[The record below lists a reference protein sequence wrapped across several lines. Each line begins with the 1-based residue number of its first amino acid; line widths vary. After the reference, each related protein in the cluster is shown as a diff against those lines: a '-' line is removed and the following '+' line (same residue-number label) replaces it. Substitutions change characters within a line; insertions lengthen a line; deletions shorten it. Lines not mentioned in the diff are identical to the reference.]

1 MNALTARRPRAAWWT
16 ASAVLAGL
24 VACGGSGSGSDDGP
38 GPSVTLMAD
47 SASTP
52 WRSGSIA
59 FQLSPPMAPGDQMR
73 CRIDQLPEADCA
85 TGSGGGRAAY
95 QDLAPGPHTLQVSVG
110 PPGAMTSRSV
120 TWQLITPDVVVYGA
134 TPAGIT
140 AALAAA
146 RAGRDVVLAEPSR
159 RLGGMMTGG
168 LAKTDVGDAPV
179 KPIGGIA
186 AEFFERARQRE
197 RETGACATD
206 SQCPS
211 PYDFEPHVAGEV
223 FSALLREQPRISVQR
238 ELPFLSVRKDGT
250 RITGLTTARGEL
262 TARVFIDA
270 SYEGDLMAAG
280 GVAFTLAREP
290 RLRGDDVPPG
300 DIESNAGFGQ
310 LALPYG
316 LNVDPYRVPGQPSSG
331 LIAFVEPAPL
341 TWPPLGAADDRL
353 MAYNY
358 RLCVTDD
365 PNNRIPFDRPV
376 DFDPA
381 LYEGS
386 ARVAVAMA
394 ADGRKPLDELYFNP
408 YRTVGS
414 RTSGYYKYDL
424 NGGSVFSTDMSA
436 LGWNQAYPLAD
447 SAGRRNIEAAYRRYI
462 EGLLYFWRTD
472 PRFGALNAKVA
483 RFGRCADEFVDNDHW
498 PTQLYVREARR
509 MLGEY
514 VMNENDVMVN
524 GRRPVL
530 EDSIAM
536 GGYVLD
542 SHLRRITVARIK
554 GADRVVSEG
563 FRIVRH
569 AGDPR
574 YRIAYRS
581 LLPRRGQ
588 ADNLLDPVTLSAT
601 SMAYSSIRMEPT
613 LMALGQAAGTAAAM
627 AVEQSVALHDLDVPA
642 LQRRL
647 EAAGQILR

>member
-1 MNALTARRPRAAWWT
+1 MAI
-16 ASAVLAGL
+16 GL
-24 VACGGSGSGSDDGP
+24 GACGGSGSGSGE
-38 GPSVTLMAD
+38 GQGQGQGLAVTLLAD

-52 WRSGSIA
+52 WRTGAIA
-59 FQLSPPMAPGDQMR
+59 FQLTPPMGPGDQMR

-85 TGSGGGRAAY
+85 TGPDGGRAPY
-95 QDLAPGPHTLQVSVG
+95 QDLAPGAHTLQVSVG
-110 PPGAMTSRSV
+110 PPGAMTSRTVS
-120 TWQLITPDVVVYGA
+120 WQLITPDVVVYGA

-146 RAGRDVVLAEPSR
+146 RAGRAVVLAEPTAR
-159 RLGGMMTGG
+159 IGGMMTGG
-168 LAKTDVGDAPV
+168 LANTDVGDAPV

-186 AEFFERARQRE
+186 AEFFDRARQHE
-197 RETGACATD
+197 RDNGACPSDAV
-206 SQCPS
+206 CPDA
-211 PYDFEPHVAGEV
+211 YDFEPHVAGEV
-223 FSALLREQPRISVQR
+223 FTALLREQPRISVQR
-238 ELPFLSVRKDGT
+238 QLPFLAVAKDGA
-250 RITGLTTARGEL
+250 RVTGLRTARGAL
-262 TARVFIDA
+262 AARVFVDA
-270 SYEGDLMAAG
+270 SYEGDLMAAA
-280 GVAFTLAREP
+280 GVTFTLAREP
-290 RLRGDDVPPG
+290 RLAGDGVPPG
-300 DIESNAGFGQ
+300 DIEDNAGFGQ
-310 LALPYG
+310 LARPYG
-316 LNVDPYRVPGQPSSG
+316 LNVDPYLVPGQPSSG
-331 LIAFVEPAPL
+331 LIPFVEPAPPS
-341 TWPPLGAADDRL
+341 WPAPGAADDRL

-365 PNNRIPFDRPV
+365 PVNRIPFDRPA
-376 DFDPA
+376 DYDPS

-394 ADGRKPLDELYFNP
+394 AAGTKPLDELYFNP

-414 RTSGYYKYDL
+414 RTPGYHKYDL

-447 SAGRRNIEAAYRRYI
+447 AAGRRAIEAAYRRYI
-462 EGLLYFWRTD
+462 EGLLHFWRTD

-483 RFGRCADEFVDNDHW
+483 RFGRCADEFVDNGHW

-509 MLGEY
+509 MVGEY
-514 VMNENDVMVN
+514 VTNENDVLVN
-524 GRRPVL
+524 GRRPL
-530 EDSIAM
+530 REDSIAM
-536 GGYVLD
+536 GGYDLD
-542 SHLRRITVARIK
+542 SHLRRITVARIN

-581 LLPRRGQ
+581 LLARRGQ
-588 ADNLLDPVTLSAT
+588 ADNLLNPVTLSAT

-613 LMALGQAAGTAAAM
+613 FMALGQAAGTAAAM